1 MFLKAKIQDLKH
13 ACSRSWVCIKR
24 GMPKVCFIVER
35 HAEELSSADAACL
48 LYMCFRVLSQ
58 ELQCPCSRVQ
68 TAEGHVLLKAGFFFF
83 WLHIQRSNSENVI
96 YLLCHTSSVEGRQAL
111 NSASARVVAYVY
123 GDARSIEAGH
133 MKYTPGL

>member
-1 MFLKAKIQDLKH
+1 M
-13 ACSRSWVCIKR
+13 
-24 GMPKVCFIVER
+24 
-35 HAEELSSADAACL
+35 
-48 LYMCFRVLSQ
+48 
-58 ELQCPCSRVQ
+58 
-68 TAEGHVLLKAGFFFF
+68 
-83 WLHIQRSNSENVI
+83 I